1 MRPRFPITIKYI
13 LNSMSKHSQVLKE
26 LKQELEV
33 FRISG
38 YKQWYVIYLPEDG
51 DVLEYYFIKDKRIVQ
66 KILESVQVFDSQ
78 SFRFNDKEKVI
89 EAFLTKCLYDT
100 VNIQMK
106 TKTTQIN
113 TAKSD
118 QVSLLNIDKSP
129 KFQQFIMEL
138 GDEASIKI

>member
-13 LNSMSKHSQVLKE
+13 LNSMSKHSSLLKD

-38 YKQWYVIYLPEDG
+38 YKKWYVIYLPEDG
-51 DVLEYYFIKDKRIVQ
+51 DVLEYHFIKDKRIVQ
-66 KILESVQVFDSQ
+66 TILESLQVFDSQ

-89 EAFLTKCLYDT
+89 EAFLTKNLYDT
-100 VNIQMK
+100 VNLQMK

-113 TAKSD
+113 TAKID

-138 GDEASIKI
+138 GEEASINI